1 MDPVTPTD
9 GSTYFGFKPAKEKSK
24 LDMNTFLRLLTTQL
38 ANQNPLEPMND
49 RDFFAQMAQLGN
61 VQGLDDLKKSM
72 NITQA
77 QSLMGKQ
84 VTAVRPAGTYEA
96 GTDGS
101 VTGIVTGLTTK
112 NGTQFVQ
119 IKQADG
125 GIVEIEPG
133 SITGVSE
140 GTTDGASLDGLN
152 IVSASSLLGK
162 QVTALDTTRKDEE
175 GNYIVVK
182 GTVEKVN
189 VQEGQFMAVIND
201 GNGHK
206 IRVLVSKITEVGN

>member
-9 GSTYFGFKPAKEKSK
+9 GSTYFGFKPAQEKPK

-72 NITQA
+72 NISQA
-77 QSLMGKQ
+77 QTLIGKQ
-84 VTAVRPAGTYEA
+84 VTAIRPAGTYEA
-96 GTDGS
+96 GTDGTVS
-101 VTGIVTGLTTK
+101 GIVKGMTTK
-112 NGTQFVQ
+112 NGKQFVQ
-119 IKQADG
+119 IEQADG
-125 GIVEIEPG
+125 GLVDIEPG

-140 GTTDGASLDGLN
+140 STSSGSLEGLN

-162 QVTALDTTRKDEE
+162 QVVAIDATRKDEQ

-189 VQEGQFMAVIND
+189 MQDGQFMAVVND

-206 IRVLVSKITEVGN
+206 IRVLVSNISEVGN